1 MPHCITSL
9 ITQKMRLLFS
19 SLFLAGFFAL
29 LNSGTAVGEDWPTW
43 LGPRRD
49 CSSLETLK
57 PWIDA
62 PKVLWKLPIGEGHS
76 SPVIHAGK
84 VYLHSRVKD
93 KDEEVLTCFEASSGK
108 QLWATPYKRAAFTS
122 VFGLGPRATPS
133 ISDRCIFTFGVTG
146 ILSSFNLAD
155 GKINWQVDTLTKFK
169 AANLYFGTSC
179 SPLLVDD
186 KIVVEVGGKGASI
199 VAFNQKDGTTAWQ
212 TLDDKSS
219 YSSPTLW
226 KDGDKQMILALT
238 QQGLVALDPK
248 DGKSHWK
255 FPLVDRLNESSTTP
269 VRMGNMVLA
278 SSVTYGSVALNL
290 NNSEAAPSYKQAWKN
305 GSLNCYFATPV
316 VVGRDHVYIVTG
328 GLLPPPQSDLQCVE
342 IATGK
347 IIWTKKK
354 VGKYHASLV
363 RTADNKILMLEDF
376 GSLVMFEP
384 DASGYK
390 EICRAKVCGHT
401 WAHPAVSEG
410 RVFLRDEKELL
421 CVDLNQSSK

>member
-1 MPHCITSL
+1 L
-9 ITQKMRLLFS
+9 ITRKTLSLFS
-19 SLFLAGFFAL
+19 AIFLAGAFIL
-29 LNSGTAVGEDWPTW
+29 CNPIPAVAEDWHTW

-49 CSSLETLK
+49 CSSLEKLN
-57 PWIDA
+57 PWKEA
-62 PKVLWKLPIGEGHS
+62 PKVAWKLPVGEGHS
-76 SPVIHAGK
+76 SPVVHEGK

-93 KDEEVLTCFEASSGK
+93 KDEEVLTCFDAASGG
-108 QLWATPYKRAAFTS
+108 QIWATPYKRAAFTS

-133 ISDRCIFTFGVTG
+133 ISNKAIFTFGVTG
-146 ILSSFNLAD
+146 ILSSFNIAD
-155 GKINWQVDTLTKFK
+155 GKINWQVDTLAKFK
-169 AANLYFGTSC
+169 AANLYFGASC
-179 SPLLVDD
+179 SPLVIDD
-186 KIVVEVGGKGASI
+186 KVVVEVGGKGASV
-199 VAFNQKDGTTAWQ
+199 VAFNQKDGTVAWQ
-212 TLDDKSS
+212 TLDDKAS
-219 YSSPTLW
+219 YSSPVVW
-226 KDGDKQMILALT
+226 KDGEKQMILALT

-278 SSVTYGSVALNL
+278 SSVTYGSVALDINT
-290 NNSEAAPSYKQAWKN
+290 SDPVPSHKQAWKN

-316 VVGRDHVYIVTG
+316 VVGKDHVYIVTG

-347 IIWTKKK
+347 VLWTRKK

-401 WAHPAVSEG
+401 WAHPAVSGG
-410 RVFLRDEKELL
+410 RVFLRDEKELI
-421 CVDLNQSSK
+421 CVDLNQSAK